1 MIYKPFF
8 LILAFPAFVIPLW
21 AEIMSDSLYLTSLLL
36 APANLATSPNTHY
49 LHYINAETSLR
60 RHCLLQWGAWLSG
73 KSHQTQFTDSEST
86 VIWRRDGGGCLVAGL
101 GTQFRSWTFVVET

>member
-36 APANLATSPNTHY
+36 APASPATLVELTSQQPLSRQIVTP
-49 LHYINAETSLR
+49 TSL
-60 RHCLLQWGAWLSG
+60 
-73 KSHQTQFTDSEST
+73 ST
-86 VIWRRDGGGCLVAGL
+86 SANRMA
-101 GTQFRSWTFVVET
+101 Q

>member
-49 LHYINAETSLR
+49 T
-60 RHCLLQWGAWLSG
+60 
-73 KSHQTQFTDSEST
+73 T
-86 VIWRRDGGGCLVAGL
+86 
-101 GTQFRSWTFVVET
+101 